1 MGIQWPL
8 LLFAVFGGM
17 GMGLL
22 VYVALQ
28 IIRGCKTSLGI
39 AGLVAAAALLAV
51 GGAFSALHMGHPE
64 RSFYVLTNFASGI
77 SQELVATA
85 IAMAVVVVL
94 LVAEK
99 SSGSFAR
106 FERPLAF
113 VALAVGVLLP
123 LVMGHAYL
131 MVARPAWNT
140 ALLPLMFLGDSWA
153 MGFVAAFTAVRFTAA
168 DEGERVRTSRFALA
182 GLAAFAATLIAWL
195 VGVAFAYEPSY
206 SRSVE
211 RVLFGDLAPAF
222 WVGTVVVGIAAP
234 VAAVFFTRKASP
246 ASARALAVA
255 ALIGVFVGSVAVRVV
270 MYSLGTSVQSFIY

>member
-28 IIRGCKTSLGI
+28 IIQGRKTSLRI
-39 AGLVAAAALLAV
+39 AGLVGAAALLAV

-77 SQELVATA
+77 SQELVATVV
-85 IAMAVVVVL
+85 AMAVVALL
-94 LVAEK
+94 LVSAK
-99 SSGSFAR
+99 SSAGFAR

-113 VALAVGVLLP
+113 VALGVGVLLP

-131 MVARPAWNT
+131 MAARPAWNT

-153 MGFVAAFTAVRFTAA
+153 MGFVAAFAASRFTAA
-168 DEGERVRTSRFALA
+168 DEAERARAARFALA
-182 GLAAFAATLIAWL
+182 GLAAFAVTLVAWL
-195 VGVAFAYEPSY
+195 VGVAFAYEPAY
-206 SRSVE
+206 SRSVA
-211 RVLFGDLAPAF
+211 RVLCGDLAPAF
-222 WVGTVVVGIAAP
+222 WIATVAVGLVAP
-234 VAAVFFTRKASP
+234 AAAVLFARKATP
-246 ASARALAVA
+246 ASARSLAVA
-255 ALIGVFVGSVAVRVV
+255 ALIAVFVGSVAVRVV

>member
-28 IIRGCKTSLGI
+28 IARGRETSLRV
-39 AGLVAAAALLAV
+39 AGLIGAAVLLAV

-77 SQELVATA
+77 SQELVATVV
-85 IAMAVVVVL
+85 AMAVVVL
-94 LVAEK
+94 LLISAR
-99 SSGSFAR
+99 SSEGFAR

-113 VALAVGVLLP
+113 VALAVGALLP
-123 LVMGHAYL
+123 LIMGHAYL
-131 MVARPAWNT
+131 MAARPAWNT

-153 MGFVAAFTAVRFTAA
+153 MGFVTAFAAARFTGA
-168 DEGERVRTSRFALA
+168 DEEERARTAKFALA
-182 GLAAFAATLIAWL
+182 GIAAFAVTLVAWL
-195 VGVAFAYEPSY
+195 VGVAFAYEPAY

-211 RVLFGDLAPAF
+211 RVLFGDLAPVF
-222 WVGTVVVGIAAP
+222 WAATVLVGIVAP
-234 VAAVFFTRKASP
+234 AAAVFLERKATP
-246 ASARALAVA
+246 ASARSLAVA
-255 ALIGVFVGSVAVRVV
+255 ALVAVFVGSVAVRVV
-270 MYSLGTSVQSFIY
+270 MYTLGTSVQSFIY

>member
-85 IAMAVVVVL
+85 IAMA
-94 LVAEK
+94 
-99 SSGSFAR
+99 
-106 FERPLAF
+106 
-113 VALAVGVLLP
+113 
-123 LVMGHAYL
+123 
-131 MVARPAWNT
+131 
-140 ALLPLMFLGDSWA
+140 
-153 MGFVAAFTAVRFTAA
+153 
-168 DEGERVRTSRFALA
+168 
-182 GLAAFAATLIAWL
+182 
-195 VGVAFAYEPSY
+195 GVAFAYEPSY

-222 WVGTVVVGIAAP
+222 WAGTVVVGIAAP